1 MYTQTD
7 LNPAARRMLTLAA
20 LAGAVAVMTG
30 AFGAHALKARLTP
43 DLLVVWQTAV
53 QYHFWH
59 ALALGLIGML
69 TLHRPD
75 SRALRTAGWLM
86 MLGLLLF
93 SGSLYALALTG
104 VRGLGAVT
112 PLGGLAFI
120 GGWLALAWAV
130 WRR

>member
-1 MYTQTD
+1 MYTQSD
-7 LNPAARRMLTLAA
+7 LNPAARRLLTLAS
-20 LAGAVAVMTG
+20 LAGALAVMTG

-59 ALALGLIGML
+59 ALALGLIGVL
-69 TLHRPD
+69 TQFRPE
-75 SRALRTAGWLM
+75 SRALRAAGWLM
-86 MLGLLLF
+86 VLGLLLF

-104 VRGLGAVT
+104 LRGLGAVT

-120 GGWLALAWAV
+120 GGWLTLAWAV